1 MHIYILLQL
10 IAVGLSIISISI
22 YSYCIYHKRTKIK
35 CKNNTKYWY
44 RIGKGI
50 SIVST
55 TILITSYILLYK
67 TLDITPYKDM
77 YDIVHTTAI
86 LLPVALV
93 ELIAQEFLLE

>member
-10 IAVGLSIISISI
+10 SAVSLNTFSIAI
-22 YSYCIYHKRTKIK
+22 YIYCIYHKKNTLK
-35 CKNNTKYWY
+35 CKDNTKYWY
-44 RIGKGI
+44 RIAKSI
-50 SIVST
+50 SIIST

-93 ELIAQEFLLE
+93 ELIVQEFLLD